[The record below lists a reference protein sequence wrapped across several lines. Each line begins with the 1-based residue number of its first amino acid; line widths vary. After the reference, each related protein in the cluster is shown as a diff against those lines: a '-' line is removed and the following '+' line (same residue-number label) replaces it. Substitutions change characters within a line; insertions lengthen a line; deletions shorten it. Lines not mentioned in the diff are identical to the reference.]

1 MVKYF
6 KREHSL
12 DIILEPP
19 LVSDDNVVL
28 KSILELHYNQVNIEF
43 GHVYSVDDQMIK
55 ILNDELNVKHKNIKI
70 ITHKYKLDRYFH
82 KLGFKTKFI
91 SLLGSKLVHIDSI
104 DMILIG
110 GSANSSTK
118 IMEFV
123 KNITLENSTLVCVQH
138 VEPDKKGLF
147 DNILQKYTKYKVSYA
162 NDGEKIEK
170 NRIYLAR
177 NNKHLKVDNGH
188 FVLSDED
195 RYNYAKPSVSLSYES
210 FSSYYKESLLVIQ
223 ECGYASDGVDKL
235 EYLKSQG
242 STLIVQNVD
251 ECEAK
256 PMVTGALA
264 VGVHDYV
271 LKEEDISLYL
281 NLVDTRLDYK
291 GWIVYL
297 LEHIHTRYGYDFKL
311 YNRGMLNRR
320 LDVFMLK
327 HDIHNIKDCVC
338 LILFNKNAFKGFFLE
353 VSINVT
359 ELFRET
365 ESLNHII
372 GFLKKNYLNAHSI
385 KIWSAGCS
393 SGEEVYS
400 VAILLKILGLLKKTT
415 IYATDFNKVI
425 LQEAKNALYSNESYV
440 LANDNFAKIELD
452 DNLDNYFVKY
462 DSFVGMT
469 DEIKE
474 KVLFFNHNLAV
485 DSSFNEFDIIMCRN
499 VIIYFDDTLQKKV
512 FQLFYESLRFGG
524 HLVLGESERIHL
536 MFETK
541 FQKIDKKNNIYKKVA

>member
-1 MVKYF
+1 MIKYF
-6 KREHSL
+6 RRKHSL

-19 LVSDDNVVL
+19 LLSDDDVLL
-28 KSILELHYNQVNIEF
+28 KSILEVDCDNINIEF
-43 GHVYSVDDQMIK
+43 GHIYSVDAEILK
-55 ILNDELNVKHKNIKI
+55 ILNHEINVKRKNIKI
-70 ITHKYKLDRYFH
+70 TTHKYKLDRYFH
-82 KLGFKTKFI
+82 KLGFSTKFI
-91 SLLGSKLVHIDSI
+91 SLLGSKLVDIDGI

-110 GSANSSTK
+110 GSANSSNK
-118 IMEFV
+118 ILEFV
-123 KNITLENSTLVCVQH
+123 KNISLENSTLVCVQH

-162 NDGEKIEK
+162 NDGQKIEK
-170 NRIYLAR
+170 KRIYLAR
-177 NNKHLKVDNGH
+177 NNKHLKVENGY

-195 RYNYAKPSVSLSYES
+195 KYNYAKPSVSLSYES
-210 FSSYYKESLLVIQ
+210 FSSYYKKSLLVIQ
-223 ECGYASDGVDKL
+223 ECGYANDGVDKL
-235 EYLKSQG
+235 KYAKSQG
-242 STLIVQNVD
+242 SVIIVQNEE

-271 LKEEDISLYL
+271 LKEKDIGLYL
-281 NLVDTRLDYK
+281 NLVDTRLNYK
-291 GWIVYL
+291 QWVCYL
-297 LEHIHTRYGYDFKL
+297 LEHVHARYGYDFKL

-320 LDVFMLK
+320 LDVFMIK
-327 HDIHNIKDCVC
+327 HDIHNIKDCVG

-365 ESLNHII
+365 ESLNHSIT
-372 GFLKKNYLNAHSI
+372 FLKKNYIHAHSL

-400 VAILLKILGLLKKTT
+400 VAILLKIIGLLKKTT

-425 LQEAKNALYSNESYV
+425 LQEAKNALYSNESYT

-452 DNLDNYFVKY
+452 GDLDNYFVKY
-462 DSFVGMT
+462 DNFMAIS

-485 DSSFNEFDIIMCRN
+485 DSSFNEFDIVMCRN
-499 VIIYFDDTLQKKV
+499 VIIYFDEELQKRV
-512 FQLFYESLRFGG
+512 FQLFYDSLRFGG
-524 HLVLGESERIHL
+524 HLILGESERIHFI
-536 MFETK
+536 FETK
-541 FQKIDKKNNIYKKVA
+541 FQKIDNNNNIYKKVA